1 MSTFA
6 VEIVQLDAVLPHPN
20 ADLLEL
26 AQIGGYRAV
35 VGKGLHQAGDLVA
48 YIPEEAL
55 LPVDLVEEFGYAGKL
70 SGPLKNRV
78 KAIRLRGELSQGLVI
93 PWRKAAN
100 ACVNR
105 GTMPE
110 LENIY
115 VGLDITEKLGITK
128 YEQPIPANMA
138 GRARPRPNWFPTY
151 TNIENIKRDPR
162 IFTPGEL
169 VILTEKIHGTNFG
182 VGMTSGEREMLVSSR
197 RLVLEREETN
207 LYWRAAIQ
215 YELDKF
221 LNHLLDVTLGSN
233 VIVWGEIYGAGIQ
246 NLAYG
251 GDPGALLYRV
261 FDIQVQGQFLDFAEV
276 RTHCFA
282 AGIETVPIL
291 WAGPF
296 SQEKLEEHTNG
307 TTTVG
312 GTHTREGVVVKPQT
326 EGWYRNGRKI
336 AKSIAEAYLLDKNRT
351 DLQ

>member
-1 MSTFA
+1 MSTFS
-6 VEIVQLDAVLPHPN
+6 VEIVELDDVQPHPN

-26 AQIGGYRAV
+26 AVIGGYRAV
-35 VGKGLHQAGDLVA
+35 VGKGLHQKGDMVL

-55 LPVDLVEEFGYAGKL
+55 LPVELVKFFGYEGKL

-93 PWRKAAN
+93 PWRKAGEAVAIN
-100 ACVNR
+100 GYDPIDNY
-105 GTMPE
+105 
-110 LENIY
+110 Y
-115 VGLDITEKLGITK
+115 VGKTLNYELGITK

-151 TNIENIKRDPR
+151 TNIENIKKDPH

-169 VILTEKIHGTNFG
+169 VVMTEKIHGTNFG

-215 YELDKF
+215 YELEEF

-251 GDPGALLYRV
+251 GESGKLNYRV
-261 FDIQVQGQFLDFAEV
+261 FDIQVNGQFLDFAET
-276 RTHCFA
+276 RELCFKE
-282 AGIETVPIL
+282 GIETVPIL
-291 WAGPF
+291 WSGPF
-296 SQEKLEEHTNG
+296 SFEELDKYTNG

-312 GTHTREGVVVKPQT
+312 GTHTREGVVVKPLT
-326 EGWYRNGRKI
+326 ERYYRNGRCI

>member
-1 MSTFA
+1 MSTFS
-6 VEIVQLDAVLPHPN
+6 VEIVMLDAVLPHPN

-35 VGKGLHQAGDLVA
+35 VGKGLHQKGDWVL

-55 LPVDLVEEFGYAGKL
+55 LPVEVAKEFGYEGKL

-93 PWRKAAN
+93 PWRKATD

-105 GTMPE
+105 GTIPG
-110 LENIY
+110 LENVY
-115 VGLDITEKLGITK
+115 VGLDLAEKLGITK

-151 TNIENIKRDPR
+151 TNIENIKKDPH

-169 VILTEKIHGTNFG
+169 VVMTEKIHGTNFG

-207 LYWRAAIQ
+207 LYWRAAI
-215 YELDKF
+215 EFKLEAF
-221 LNHLLDVTLGSN
+221 LNYLLDVTLGSN
-233 VIVWGEIYGAGIQ
+233 VIVWGEIFGSGIQ

-251 GDPGALLYRV
+251 GDPGELNYRV
-261 FDIQVQGQFLDFAEV
+261 FDIQVNGQFLDTKEM
-276 RTHCFA
+276 RILCFEKF
-282 AGIETVPIL
+282 IDTVPIL
-291 WAGPF
+291 WSGPF
-296 SQEKLEEHTNG
+296 SFEELEKHTNG
-307 TTTVG
+307 KTTILG
-312 GTHTREGVVVKPQT
+312 NHTREGVVVKPLT
-326 EGWYRNGRKI
+326 ERYYRNGRCI

>member
-1 MSTFA
+1 MSTFS
-6 VEIVQLDAVLPHPN
+6 VEIVELDDVQPHPN

-26 AQIGGYRAV
+26 AVIGGYRAV
-35 VGKGLHQAGDLVA
+35 VGKGLHQKGDMVL

-55 LPVDLVEEFGYAGKL
+55 LPVELVKFFGYEGKL

-93 PWRKAAN
+93 PWRKAGEAVAIN
-100 ACVNR
+100 GYDPIDNY
-105 GTMPE
+105 
-110 LENIY
+110 Y
-115 VGLDITEKLGITK
+115 VGKTLNYELGITK

-151 TNIENIKRDPR
+151 TNIENIKKDPH

-169 VILTEKIHGTNFG
+169 VVMTEKIHGTNFG

-215 YELDKF
+215 YELEEF

-251 GDPGALLYRV
+251 GGS
-261 FDIQVQGQFLDFAEV
+261 G
-276 RTHCFA
+276 
-282 AGIETVPIL
+282 
-291 WAGPF
+291 
-296 SQEKLEEHTNG
+296 
-307 TTTVG
+307 
-312 GTHTREGVVVKPQT
+312 
-326 EGWYRNGRKI
+326 
-336 AKSIAEAYLLDKNRT
+336 
-351 DLQ
+351 